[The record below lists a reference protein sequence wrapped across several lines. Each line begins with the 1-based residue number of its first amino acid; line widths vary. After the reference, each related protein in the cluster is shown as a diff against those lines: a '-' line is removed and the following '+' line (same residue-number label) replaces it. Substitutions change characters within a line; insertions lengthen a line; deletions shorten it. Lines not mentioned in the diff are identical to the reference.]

1 MDDGACRAIDER
13 ADEMLRHQLD
23 ASPVYA
29 SQAGYPEYLSELPD
43 ISPDGLAQRATR
55 LEALRRKVDAVDAT
69 GLDDERRTTRTMLL
83 RDIGDSLVQIEAGA
97 DDYTVAPIP
106 QTGRAASAIVYLP
119 HVALVTAADAEAYT
133 ERCRKVPAWLDQAA
147 DRLAT
152 GRESGRTPVR
162 RLVVNTIAL
171 LDTYLAT
178 PLTDDSLLSV
188 ADPTQATPPHWRDRL
203 TQVIRDEVRPAIRRY
218 RDQLAVDALPGARPD
233 EQPGVAHLPDGVD
246 LYGKLARTHTTTDH
260 DTADLHQIGL
270 DQVAQL
276 TEEMRGL
283 GERAFGTDDFA
294 EITTRLRK
302 DPALFFDTSDEVMAA
317 AQDNLARAQQA
328 LPDWLGMLPR
338 AECVVTPMTPLES
351 ENGDLGH
358 YQWPAPDG
366 SRPGRFWLNTFN
378 PTSRPRFESKVLTFH
393 ESVPGHHTQ
402 LALAQELT
410 DQCEYR
416 RHAHVT
422 AYVEGWALY
431 VERLADEMGLY
442 TSDLDRLGMVSFDFW
457 RACRLVVDTGM
468 HGMGWSRQRA
478 VDYMLDHSALTPKN
492 VENEID
498 RYISWPGQAL
508 GYMVGRLEIQRI
520 RRQTRQRLGQRFV
533 LRDFHTELL
542 RHGPLPLSVLDD
554 LFTRWEGLS

>member
-1 MDDGACRAIDER
+1 MDDGANRAIDDL
-13 ADEMLRHQLD
+13 ADEMLRCQLD
-23 ASPVYA
+23 ASPLYA

-43 ISPDGLAQRATR
+43 LSPDALAQRATR
-55 LEALRRKVDAVDAT
+55 LERLRDRIEAT
-69 GLDDERRTTRTMLL
+69 TPAELDEERRITRTMML
-83 RDIGDSLVQIEAGA
+83 RDIADGLLQIDARA

-119 HVALVTAADAEAYT
+119 HVALVTEADAEAYV
-133 ERCRKVPAWLDQAA
+133 ERCRKVPGWLDQATN
-147 DRLAT
+147 RLAT
-152 GRESGRTPVR
+152 GRDSGRTPVR

-171 LDTYLAT
+171 LDTYLGTA
-178 PLTDDSLLSV
+178 LTDDPLLAV
-188 ADPTQATPPHWRDRL
+188 ADPTQAAPPHWRDRL
-203 TQVIRDEVRPAIRRY
+203 TQVVRDEVRPALHRY
-218 RDQLAVDALPGARPD
+218 RDQLAVDALPSARPD
-233 EQPGVAHLPDGVD
+233 DQPGIAHLSDGAD
-246 LYGKLARTHTTTDH
+246 LYRKLAQSHTTTDH
-260 DTADLHQIGL
+260 DTTDLHQIGL
-270 DQVAQL
+270 DQVALL
-276 TEEMRGL
+276 TEEMRTL
-283 GERAFGTDDFA
+283 GERALGTNDFA

-302 DPALFFDTSDEVMAA
+302 DPDLFFSASDEIMAA
-317 AQDNLARAQQA
+317 AQDNLARAQHA
-328 LPDWLGMLPR
+328 LPDWLGIQPR
-338 AECVVTPMTPLES
+338 ADCVVVPMTPLES

-378 PTSRPRFESKVLTFH
+378 PASRPRFENQVLTFH

-402 LALAQELT
+402 LALAQEA

-468 HGMGWSRQRA
+468 HWLGWSRQRA
-478 VDYMLDHSALTPKN
+478 VDYMLAHSALTPKN
-492 VENEID
+492 IENEID

-508 GYMVGRLEIQRI
+508 GYMVGRLELQRI
-520 RRQTRQRLGQRFV
+520 RKETARRLGDRFLV
-533 LRDFHTELL
+533 RDFHTELL
-542 RHGPLPLSVLDD
+542 RHGPLPLTVLDE
-554 LFTRWEGLS
+554 LFAQWEGLP